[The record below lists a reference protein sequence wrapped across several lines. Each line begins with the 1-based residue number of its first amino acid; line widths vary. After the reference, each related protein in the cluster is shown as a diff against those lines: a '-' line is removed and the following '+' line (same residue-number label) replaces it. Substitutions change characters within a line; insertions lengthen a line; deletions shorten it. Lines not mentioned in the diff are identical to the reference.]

1 MSYLDLLP
9 DDVILSILELNCDDI
24 EAEIYRI
31 NVAIDWYNDTIKEL
45 EIFTDEDYDSDYNDD
60 EDYEAQLEIIRN
72 DYAVADP
79 YDEDVINQ
87 YYQDEIYLNNLS
99 SNI

>member
-1 MSYLDLLP
+1 MSYIDLLP
-9 DDVILSILELNCDDI
+9 DDVILSILELNCDNI

-31 NVAIDWYNDTIKEL
+31 EIAIDYYNDTIKEL

-60 EDYEAQLEIIRN
+60 EEDEELDNQLL
-72 DYAVADP
+72 
-79 YDEDVINQ
+79 
-87 YYQDEIYLNNLS
+87 QDEIYLNNLS